1 MSLENFIEAEGT
13 DTKALDVQLED
24 VSRVPVSIP
33 QDGSSSSQEV
43 TSIEFLEQGSKVVL
57 FACTRQ
63 SVCSWRVWDGGSV
76 VHQELRLLNVD
87 ATGGAAPMCACAFP
101 GMNALLVAKPDAV
114 FAYDPEEGNMSAMPL
129 DGQKV
134 ILKRFQSYF
143 VVVTSDTSA
152 APVSFTAGP
161 ASMPKQTV
169 TVVLAQKQ
177 MRFIAFTSQFTDVTH
192 VVKALGKIY
201 LVSRGGAD
209 GNTVLFELQEKPLSE
224 RLDVL
229 VKKRMFEWAAEVAL
243 TSNGAPEVTAEIYRQ
258 HGDALFEKRAYDQ
271 ALQIYAKTVDLGLPL
286 EPSYVVERYL
296 DAQRRGTIFAMERLK
311 EESEASS
318 EALEMLRSL
327 LVTHLGK
334 RSKSDLLSIM
344 ADPSLPFRLYPEH
357 QRRYEDFLSAFE
369 VVDPELAIES
379 GQGHP
384 EHITTEEP
392 MFGGRNPLR
401 RLVLDRPQGFLP
413 RAALAAVFARAAY
426 GALMRKGAGDRVSGF
441 LGGAAKSYAGTW
453 EDEDH
458 TEAFVELTGAKREDI
473 LVAHWSL
480 GGCLGLVFGKKTE
493 KPFEPAFVIFWVH
506 RMSWLVL
513 AVRGSCEWSAVLT
526 DMAAEESLLAGGLA
540 HSGMARAARWILS
553 SAGAA
558 MAEGLAQRPS
568 YRLVCT
574 GHSLGADVA
583 QLVAIMLREGDTST
597 TDIPKCLGPRSEM
610 EALDSFLNVEPV
622 DRGYI
627 VGSAKAAAPEFPQ
640 AMIVSPEL
648 AARCSSY
655 VLSVALDADYITR
668 VARAFGASSQV
679 AEVLCTPGR
688 LLHMDCR
695 GVGLTA
701 HPVKLFWSLPSFYHE
716 TWEKSVM
723 QRTTPPSQYDHAT
736 AIEVLESASY
746 YGLAS
751 EVARKVGRF
760 DDFVRISLEQNLG
773 VAVRLGES
781 SFSGVVL

>member
-1 MSLENFIEAEGT
+1 
-13 DTKALDVQLED
+13 
-24 VSRVPVSIP
+24 
-33 QDGSSSSQEV
+33 
-43 TSIEFLEQGSKVVL
+43 
-57 FACTRQ
+57 
-63 SVCSWRVWDGGSV
+63 
-76 VHQELRLLNVD
+76 
-87 ATGGAAPMCACAFP
+87 
-101 GMNALLVAKPDAV
+101 
-114 FAYDPEEGNMSAMPL
+114 
-129 DGQKV
+129 
-134 ILKRFQSYF
+134 
-143 VVVTSDTSA
+143 
-152 APVSFTAGP
+152 
-161 ASMPKQTV
+161 
-169 TVVLAQKQ
+169 
-177 MRFIAFTSQFTDVTH
+177 
-192 VVKALGKIY
+192 
-201 LVSRGGAD
+201 
-209 GNTVLFELQEKPLSE
+209 
-224 RLDVL
+224 
-229 VKKRMFEWAAEVAL
+229 
-243 TSNGAPEVTAEIYRQ
+243 
-258 HGDALFEKRAYDQ
+258 
-271 ALQIYAKTVDLGLPL
+271 
-286 EPSYVVERYL
+286 
-296 DAQRRGTIFAMERLK
+296 MERLK

-384 EHITTEEP
+384 EHITTE
-392 MFGGRNPLR
+392 
-401 RLVLDRPQGFLP
+401 GFLP

-473 LVAHWSL
+473 LVAHW
-480 GGCLGLVFGKKTE
+480 TE

-640 AMIVSPEL
+640 AMCQAFAYGFGASPIVSPEL

-668 VARAFGASSQV
+668 VSVFGIDRLILQLTERSAAHMAKQWIRQKMGRSTGAPNLSPRARAFGASSQV

-716 TWEKSVM
+716 LYISTHM
-723 QRTTPPSQYDHAT
+723 FHDHLP
-736 AIEVLESASY
+736 IRYVEGLLEALRGALPGTGQ
-746 YGLAS
+746 GLCLQDRAHNPDAQ
-751 EVARKVGRF
+751 ET
-760 DDFVRISLEQNLG
+760 VRSSLEALIFNTA
-773 VAVRLGES
+773 AVS
-781 SFSGVVL
+781 

>member
-1 MSLENFIEAEGT
+1 
-13 DTKALDVQLED
+13 
-24 VSRVPVSIP
+24 
-33 QDGSSSSQEV
+33 
-43 TSIEFLEQGSKVVL
+43 
-57 FACTRQ
+57 
-63 SVCSWRVWDGGSV
+63 
-76 VHQELRLLNVD
+76 
-87 ATGGAAPMCACAFP
+87 
-101 GMNALLVAKPDAV
+101 
-114 FAYDPEEGNMSAMPL
+114 
-129 DGQKV
+129 
-134 ILKRFQSYF
+134 
-143 VVVTSDTSA
+143 
-152 APVSFTAGP
+152 
-161 ASMPKQTV
+161 
-169 TVVLAQKQ
+169 
-177 MRFIAFTSQFTDVTH
+177 
-192 VVKALGKIY
+192 
-201 LVSRGGAD
+201 
-209 GNTVLFELQEKPLSE
+209 
-224 RLDVL
+224 
-229 VKKRMFEWAAEVAL
+229 
-243 TSNGAPEVTAEIYRQ
+243 
-258 HGDALFEKRAYDQ
+258 
-271 ALQIYAKTVDLGLPL
+271 
-286 EPSYVVERYL
+286 
-296 DAQRRGTIFAMERLK
+296 MERLK

-384 EHITTEEP
+384 EHITTE
-392 MFGGRNPLR
+392 
-401 RLVLDRPQGFLP
+401 GFLP

-473 LVAHWSL
+473 LVAHW
-480 GGCLGLVFGKKTE
+480 TE

-640 AMIVSPEL
+640 AMCQAFAYGFGASPIVSPEL

-668 VARAFGASSQV
+668 VSVFGIDRLILQLTDTQVHAVSRKRLAERGTLCHLFGGCRHAVDLQVLDQEFEERSAAHMAKQWIRQKMGRSTGAPNLSPRARAFGASSQV

-716 TWEKSVM
+716 LYISTHM
-723 QRTTPPSQYDHAT
+723 FHDHLP
-736 AIEVLESASY
+736 IRYVEGLLEALRGALPGTGQ
-746 YGLAS
+746 GLCLQDRAHNPDAQ
-751 EVARKVGRF
+751 ET
-760 DDFVRISLEQNLG
+760 VRSSLEALIFNTA
-773 VAVRLGES
+773 AVS
-781 SFSGVVL
+781 

>member
-1 MSLENFIEAEGT
+1 
-13 DTKALDVQLED
+13 
-24 VSRVPVSIP
+24 
-33 QDGSSSSQEV
+33 
-43 TSIEFLEQGSKVVL
+43 
-57 FACTRQ
+57 
-63 SVCSWRVWDGGSV
+63 
-76 VHQELRLLNVD
+76 
-87 ATGGAAPMCACAFP
+87 
-101 GMNALLVAKPDAV
+101 
-114 FAYDPEEGNMSAMPL
+114 
-129 DGQKV
+129 
-134 ILKRFQSYF
+134 
-143 VVVTSDTSA
+143 
-152 APVSFTAGP
+152 
-161 ASMPKQTV
+161 
-169 TVVLAQKQ
+169 
-177 MRFIAFTSQFTDVTH
+177 
-192 VVKALGKIY
+192 
-201 LVSRGGAD
+201 
-209 GNTVLFELQEKPLSE
+209 
-224 RLDVL
+224 
-229 VKKRMFEWAAEVAL
+229 
-243 TSNGAPEVTAEIYRQ
+243 
-258 HGDALFEKRAYDQ
+258 
-271 ALQIYAKTVDLGLPL
+271 
-286 EPSYVVERYL
+286 
-296 DAQRRGTIFAMERLK
+296 
-311 EESEASS
+311 
-318 EALEMLRSL
+318 MLRSL

-384 EHITTEEP
+384 EHITTE
-392 MFGGRNPLR
+392 
-401 RLVLDRPQGFLP
+401 GFLP

-473 LVAHWSL
+473 LVAHW
-480 GGCLGLVFGKKTE
+480 TE

-640 AMIVSPEL
+640 AMCQAFAYGFGASPIVSPEL

-668 VARAFGASSQV
+668 VSVFGIDRLILQLTERSAAHMAKQWIRQKMGRSTGAPNLSPRARAFGASSQV

-716 TWEKSVM
+716 LYISTHM
-723 QRTTPPSQYDHAT
+723 FHDHLP
-736 AIEVLESASY
+736 IRYVEGLLEALRGALPGTGQ
-746 YGLAS
+746 GLCLQDRAHNPDAQ
-751 EVARKVGRF
+751 ET
-760 DDFVRISLEQNLG
+760 VRSSLEALIFNTA
-773 VAVRLGES
+773 AVS
-781 SFSGVVL
+781 